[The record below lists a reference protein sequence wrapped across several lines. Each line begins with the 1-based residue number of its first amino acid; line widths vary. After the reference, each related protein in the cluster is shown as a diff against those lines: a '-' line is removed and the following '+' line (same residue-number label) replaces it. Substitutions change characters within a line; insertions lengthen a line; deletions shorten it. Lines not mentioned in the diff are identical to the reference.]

1 MNRII
6 KRGEIYLYD
15 FGEGIGSIQGGKRP
29 VVVLQSDDFT
39 VNSKTV
45 IVAAVTSVLKRT
57 DLYSHILL
65 GKNYGLKCPSMI
77 LLEQMIT
84 VEKSSLKE
92 YVGIINNK
100 NVLQL
105 VDKAIKKVLNIYN
118 PKNKVE
124 IHNRSSVVSD
134 GVSRGEIYIYDF
146 GCNNGVMLNDVKPVI
161 VIQNDTINSKSPTTI
176 VAAISFAKR
185 TYLPSHIFINNNYGL
200 NESSVILLDQIAV
213 VNQSSLKQK
222 IGVIKDN
229 PTQME
234 IYKGLKKTMGVW
246 SKNENKSDIMCLCGR
261 CLQSFIWNDNVI
273 LKRADPFQKYKAR
286 CCKCNDFGFD
296 YIINRRNGGVQ
307 NG

>member
-1 MNRII
+1 MNGII

-15 FGEGIGSIQGGKRP
+15 FGEGIGSIQGGERP

-39 VNSKTV
+39 ANSKTV

-105 VDKAIKKVLNIYN
+105 VDKAVKKVLDIYN
-118 PKNKVE
+118 PKNNVE
-124 IHNRSSVVSD
+124 IHNRNSAVSD

-146 GCNNGVMLNDVKPVI
+146 GCNNGVVLNDVKPVI

-213 VNQSSLKQK
+213 VNQSSLTQK

-229 PTQME
+229 STQME

-246 SKNENKSDIMCLCGR
+246 NKNEHKSDIMCLCGR
-261 CLQSFIWNDNVI
+261 CLQSVLWDDDVVV
-273 LKRADPFQKYKAR
+273 KRADPFQKYKDR
-286 CCKCNDFGFD
+286 CLKCDGFGFD
-296 YIINRRNGGVQ
+296 YIISRRNGGVH